1 MPRKPLG
8 VADESLLTGRD
19 FCIGAHLVCGAL
31 VNQGGVWVM
40 SMGIS
45 KGMWRVVVICLWI
58 VALGIFVGVFY
69 G

>member
-8 VADESLLTGRD
+8 VADESLLTGR
-19 FCIGAHLVCGAL
+19 GVPASRCGLCSPL
-31 VNQGGVWVM
+31 VNQSGVWVM